1 MRVVSLRRRLISLIA
16 EEMKNRIPQFE
27 PYSSDYQMVV
37 YASKD
42 LEEWMR
48 QKLSLR
54 GGSFYEA
61 LERMLYDRR
70 GEFRVFVKSWV
81 TIWLGKWRE
90 RVKLLH
96 TKPKLPPSVEKR
108 IKEAK
113 RIYGRLEF
121 RKELKNLITRKLI
134 SQGEICMAGFIAEN
148 LIIEEIARRL
158 RNPNVDPKNLRLDPM
173 DIYNALSRRVL
184 EIQRERGPLIY
195 LRIKPN
201 LL

>member
-1 MRVVSLRRRLISLIA
+1 MISLIA

-61 LERMLYDRR
+61 LERMLYDGR

-113 RIYGRLEF
+113 RIYRRLEF

-158 RNPNVDPKNLRLDPM
+158 RNPNVDPKNLRLDPI